1 MSRYEQKR
9 CVLISTPMAGY
20 ICPAGILSIS
30 SFLEANG
37 YPTEIVP
44 LAYYLNYKKDWDLQD
59 IRSILEDFIR
69 KNEPVLVGVSNQITP
84 DYPTCIE
91 ILKIC
96 KEVNESVITVIGGV
110 HVTFQDTD
118 CMRSRF
124 VDIVVRGEGEWTMLD
139 LISALENGRDLH
151 DVKGIT
157 FRENGR
163 IIRTP
168 DRPLGNLN
176 ELPSPNYELLPFEFV
191 QKSTNSGMMSRGCA
205 FHCAFCAE
213 GAFWKKYR
221 KFPVT
226 RIIEEMEI
234 LDRVYKNPM
243 VGLSDSMVYPG
254 SEQLSEFCREVQK
267 RKLRL
272 RPEFAV
278 LSRVD
283 TISEQG
289 LKEMKNIHI
298 QCVAMGIESG
308 SPNVL
313 KMMNK
318 KISPDQ
324 IIPACTKLREHG
336 LDVRTYWIIGH
347 PGDNLAEAEY
357 SLELL
362 QYLLNEDLIQEASVD
377 MFSPVPGTRFFEQ
390 PGKYGIEILLE
401 DWSEWFIPDKP
412 ICRLK
417 DFSEKDI
424 LATFH
429 KACDIVKRAGA
440 AKTRYDKEA
449 IDRYAML

>member
-1 MSRYEQKR
+1 MSKKK
-9 CVLISTPMAGY
+9 CVLISTPLSGY
-20 ICPAGILSIS
+20 ICPVGILSIS
-30 SFLEANG
+30 SFLEASG
-37 YPTEIVP
+37 YSTEIVP
-44 LAYYLNYKKDWDLQD
+44 LTYYLNYKRDWDFQD
-59 IRSILEDFIR
+59 IRSILEDILR

-96 KEVNESVITVIGGV
+96 KELNESVITVIGGV
-110 HVTFQDTD
+110 HVTFQDTN
-118 CMRSRF
+118 CMRSPF

-139 LISALENGRDLH
+139 LISALENRRDLH
-151 DVKGIT
+151 GVKGIT

-163 IIRTP
+163 IIRTS

-176 ELPSPNYELLPFEFV
+176 ELPSLNYELLPFEFV
-191 QKSTNSGMMSRGCA
+191 QKSTNEGMMSRGCA

-234 LDRVYKNPM
+234 LDRVYKSPM
-243 VGLSDSMVYPG
+243 IGLCDSMVYPG
-254 SEQLSEFCREVQK
+254 SEQLSELCREIQK

-272 RPEFAV
+272 HPEFFV
-278 LSRVD
+278 QSRVD

-289 LKEMKNIHI
+289 LKEMKGIHI

-318 KISPDQ
+318 KIGPDQ
-324 IIPACTKLREHG
+324 IISACTKLREHH
-336 LDVRTYWIIGH
+336 LNVRSFWIIGH

-357 SLELL
+357 SLDLL
-362 QYLLNEDLIQEASVD
+362 QYLLNENLIQEASVE
-377 MFSPVPGTRFFEQ
+377 MFTPVPGTRFFEQ
-390 PGKYGIEILLE
+390 PEKYGIEILLE
-401 DWSEWFIPDKP
+401 DWSEWFMPDKP

-424 LATFH
+424 LATYH
-429 KACDIVKRAGA
+429 RACDIIKYADAVHIRV
-440 AKTRYDKEA
+440 DKQSL
-449 IDRYAML
+449 DRYTAF